1 MHEEALRNILN
12 ELSSQLD
19 QTAEEPRTQIEVG
32 HPNHVFISGNQPGL
46 VSLAVA
52 SLSASLCPV
61 DDGELPRPFATLPER
76 HYQYVAQRQQ
86 KYLGWI
92 GRQENIPESEEVL
105 AARQRPW
112 RFRDRV
118 ALFGCACVGFIIM
131 LLLITGMGVW
141 IGILLG
147 GFQW

>member
-1 MHEEALRNILN
+1 MHEEILRKVLD

-61 DDGELPRPFATLPER
+61 DDGQLPRPFVTLHER
-76 HYQYVAQRQQ
+76 HFEYVAKEHQ
-86 KYLGWI
+86 KFLGWI
-92 GRQENIPESEEVL
+92 ERQENIPESEAVL

-112 RFRDRV
+112 RVRDRV
-118 ALFGCACVGFIIM
+118 ALFGCACVAFLVMM
-131 LLLITGMGVW
+131 LLVTGMGVW
-141 IGILLG
+141 IRILFWE
-147 GFQW
+147 FQW